1 MPSDPMPIDPIRRDP
16 IRSVSIFGATGSI
29 GEQTFDLLM
38 RAGGPRAYRTVA
50 LTGGRNIARLA
61 EMARA
66 LRAEIA
72 VCADPSD
79 LATLRQALSG
89 STVAAAA
96 GPDAIAEA
104 ADRPADWMMSAIVGA
119 AGLVPGLRAL
129 RHGRTLALANKESLV
144 TAGPLLM
151 QTALD
156 HGARI
161 LPVDSEHSAIFQA
174 LHHEDIGSVE
184 RIILTAS
191 GGALRDWPL
200 EALASATVAE
210 ALAHPNWAMGQRIT
224 IDSAS
229 MFNKALEVIETRE
242 FFGVAPDQI
251 EVIIHP
257 ESLIHSMV
265 GFRDGAILAHMGAP
279 DMRHSIGYA
288 LNWPERAAL
297 PVARLDLAQV
307 ATLTFRAPDMARY
320 PALRLAREV
329 MAIRGLA
336 GSAFN
341 AAKEV
346 ALDHFLA
353 GGIGFSDMA
362 GIVEDTLA
370 RLSGEMRLGNAV
382 LTLEDIQG
390 MDHLSRIRA
399 GECASLRASQR

>member
-1 MPSDPMPIDPIRRDP
+1 M
-16 IRSVSIFGATGSI
+16 RSVSIFGATGSI

-38 RAGGPRAYRTVA
+38 RAGGPATYRVVA
-50 LTGGRNIARLA
+50 LTGGRNVTRLA

-72 VCADPSD
+72 VCAEPGD
-79 LATLRQALSG
+79 LAALRDALAG
-89 STVAAAA
+89 TPIETAA
-96 GPDAIAEA
+96 GALAIAEA
-104 ADRPADWMMSAIVGA
+104 ADRPADWVMSAIVGA

-129 RHGRTLALANKESLV
+129 AHGRTLALANKESLV
-144 TAGPLLM
+144 TAGTLLM
-151 QTALD
+151 SDAAR

-174 LHHEDIGSVE
+174 LNSEDIAAVE

-200 EALASATVAE
+200 EALATATIAE
-210 ALAHPNWAMGQRIT
+210 AMAHPNWAMGQRIT

-242 FFGVAPDQI
+242 FFGVEPDQI

-265 GFRDGAILAHMGAP
+265 GFHDGAIMAHMGAP

-288 LNWPERAAL
+288 LNWPQRVAL
-297 PVARLDLAQV
+297 PVARLDLAQI
-307 ATLTFRAPDMARY
+307 ATLTFRAPDLARY

-336 GSAFN
+336 GAAFN
-341 AAKEV
+341 AAKEI

-353 GGIGFSDMA
+353 GGIGFQDMS
-362 GIVEDTLA
+362 GVVEDTLA
-370 RLSGEMRLGNAV
+370 RLSAEMRLGIAA
-382 LTLEDIQG
+382 LTLEDIQAT
-390 MDHLSRIRA
+390 DHLARVRA
-399 GECASLRASQR
+399 GEAARRRADNKH